1 MNAPVGIIRAE
12 GIASALAQS
21 EFAVTPELALA
32 ASVRRGLL
40 AESVEILVSEGI
52 TLLSAL
58 RVYVDDDAL
67 VAQFRLVDTAFRTAR
82 ACAIA
87 IRDANGGA

>member
-1 MNAPVGIIRAE
+1 MTAAP
-12 GIASALAQS
+12 AQS
-21 EFAVTPELALA
+21 EFALAPELALA
-32 ASVRRGLL
+32 ASVRRDLL

-67 VAQFRLVDTAFRTAR
+67 VAQFRLLDTAFRTAK

-87 IRDANGGA
+87 IRDANGGCE